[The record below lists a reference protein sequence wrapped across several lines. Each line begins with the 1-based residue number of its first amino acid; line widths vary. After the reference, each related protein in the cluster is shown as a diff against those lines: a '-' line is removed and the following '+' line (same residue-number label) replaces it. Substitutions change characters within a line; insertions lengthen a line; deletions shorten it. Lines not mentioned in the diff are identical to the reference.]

1 MPTIKLTGSDI
12 WLKGKGTASQVWTP
26 TVSGLPGGAIINK
39 VTLTFSSGNTYASPG
54 RTEIF
59 WGSEALAA
67 NRLWYVSQSSGSGGT
82 IDLTGRVTGNG
93 SFSLLFRKTANSAGS
108 QSNVYFSG
116 IEVAIDYTNPI
127 STFSLDKTT
136 LDAGSALGVTINR
149 VDSSYTHK
157 VTFAFGSHRYTATGV
172 GTSVSYTIPVAW
184 LDQIPNAT
192 SGTGT
197 VTVETLSSAGTS
209 MGSVSASFTLTAGA
223 GVVPTVGTIK
233 AEVVSGLDG
242 LYIQGY
248 SKCKVSVSGH
258 SAGTGATVASVLI
271 SGNGDSA
278 WATSIISSLLR
289 TAGTVTFTVK
299 VTDSRGR
306 ATSGTVSITVQA
318 YKAVAITGRTALR
331 CKSDGTVSRVTG
343 TSAKL
348 GVSYTMT
355 PAGSNAATVK
365 VYWRVYGASSWT
377 QISGWSSASGY
388 TAVAM
393 VDAVALDK
401 RYEIRFDVAD
411 KLSMASQT
419 AVIEPGVVY
428 MVWSKVKSSF
438 GLGTYPTGEKQVA
451 IAEDWSLML
460 GSMDVG
466 KAIRQRDRVRN
477 LLDNSDFRNPVNQ
490 RGASSYSNNGYTIDR
505 WMIYSGSGNQAMS
518 LQDGILYF
526 KGYLYQYVP
535 VSDDVICTF
544 AAKFSDGNIL
554 CISGSAGQ
562 VPSTSLGNAHL
573 EYYHQSEQDYPQ
585 VTIHTIDETQPLGLV
600 WAALYE
606 GAYTADTLPP
616 YVPKGYGAE
625 LTECRRYYRRNE
637 FLNCAKTSGNY
648 FSVSKSIEM
657 RAVPTVTLLTFAP
670 YGVPTIT
677 DMSGCSVTIAQS
689 TAGVQRITYAT
700 LPTCSAY
707 SAGGLAVNLSADL

>member
-1 MPTIKLTGSDI
+1 MPTIKLTCSDI
-12 WLKGKGTASQVWTP
+12 WLKGTGTASQVWTP

-39 VTLTFSSGNTYASPG
+39 VTLTFASGNTYASPG

-82 IDLTGRVTGNG
+82 IDLTGRVKGNG

-116 IEVAIDYTNPI
+116 IEVTIDYTNPI
-127 STFSLDKTT
+127 STFSLDRTT
-136 LDAGSALGVTINR
+136 LDAGTALGVTINR

-157 VTFAFGSHRYTATGV
+157 VTFAFGGRSYTATGV

-197 VTVETLSSAGTS
+197 VTVETLSGAGAS

-223 GVVPTVGTIK
+223 GVVPTVGTIT
-233 AEVVSGLDG
+233 ATLLDGLDG
-242 LYIQGY
+242 LYIQGH
-248 SKCKVSVSGH
+248 SKCRVSVNGYA
-258 SAGTGATVASVLI
+258 AGTGATVASVLI
-271 SGNGDSA
+271 TGNGDSA
-278 WATSIISSLLR
+278 WADNLTSGLLR

-355 PAGSNAATVK
+355 TVGSNEVTVT

-490 RGASSYSNNGYTIDR
+490 RGASSYTGNVYTIDR
-505 WMIYSGSGNQAMS
+505 WALWWDGTTNGKLTIND
-518 LQDGILYF
+518 DGITVTQWLFQNLENVDPDKEY
-526 KGYLYQYVP
+526 
-535 VSDDVICTF
+535 TF
-544 AAKFSDGNIL
+544 AVSTANGLHVVSGKPSESATDGV
-554 CISGSAGQ
+554 ISIVVNGYVQ
-562 VPSTSLGNAHL
+562 VNVHNGGKL
-573 EYYHQSEQDYPQ
+573 Y
-585 VTIHTIDETQPLGLV
+585 

-625 LTECRRYYRRNE
+625 LTECQRYYFVIPPGGAFIFRIRNQS
-637 FLNCAKTSGNY
+637 TSAYGAY
-648 FSVSKSIEM
+648 EICPSIVFPVPM
-657 RAVPTVTLLTFAP
+657 RVVPTVTLYYDVTDGSGEAKSPLSCTIGCCSMP
-670 YGVPTIT
+670 NVVVP
-677 DMSGCSVTIAQS
+677 
-689 TAGVQRITYAT
+689 
-700 LPTCSAY
+700 
-707 SAGGLAVNLSADL
+707 VNGWFDLNKVEASADL

>member
-26 TVSGLPGGAIINK
+26 TVSGLPGGAIINS

-82 IDLTGRVTGNG
+82 IDLTGRVKGNG

-116 IEVAIDYTNPI
+116 ITITIDYTNPI
-127 STFSLDKTT
+127 STFSLDRTT
-136 LDAGSALGVTINR
+136 LDAGTALGVTINR

-157 VTFAFGSHRYTATGV
+157 VTFAFGSRRYTATGV

-343 TSAKL
+343 KSAKL

-355 PAGSNAATVK
+355 TVGSNEVTVT

-490 RGASSYSNNGYTIDR
+490 RGASSYTGNVYTIDR
-505 WMIYSGSGNQAMS
+505 WALWWDGTTNGKLTIND
-518 LQDGILYF
+518 DGITVTQWLFQNLENVDPDKEY
-526 KGYLYQYVP
+526 
-535 VSDDVICTF
+535 TF
-544 AAKFSDGNIL
+544 AVSTANGLHVVSGKPSESATDGV
-554 CISGSAGQ
+554 ISIIVNGYVQ
-562 VPSTSLGNAHL
+562 VNVHNGGKL
-573 EYYHQSEQDYPQ
+573 Y
-585 VTIHTIDETQPLGLV
+585 

-625 LTECRRYYRRNE
+625 LAECRRYYRRNE
-637 FLNCAKTSGNY
+637 FLSCVKTSGNY
-648 FSVSKSIEM
+648 FSVSDSIEM
-657 RAVPTVTLLTFAP
+657 RVAPTVEFLSFAP
-670 YGVPTIT
+670 YGADNVK
-677 DMSGCSVTIAQS
+677 DFSGCSLSIAQ
-689 TAGVQRITYAT
+689 TAVGVQRITYAN
-700 LPTCSAY
+700 LPTCAAH
-707 SAGGLAVNLSADL
+707 SAGGLAVHLSADL